1 MIGLLIYL
9 NIIYYII
16 RGSLYIYVIL
26 NRLKL
31 IELTLRYHDAQIV
44 SDFSLSKITHVIFDE
59 KDLSRFNEIKEFH
72 EKYVLVI
79 IYFFLLLIHNSI
91 ILILQT

>member
-1 MIGLLIYL
+1 MVVCIFIFY
-9 NIIYYII
+9 
-16 RGSLYIYVIL
+16 YVIL

-72 EKYVLVI
+72 EKYDLI
-79 IYFFLLLIHNSI
+79 IIHFILLYINS
-91 ILILQT
+91 

>member
-1 MIGLLIYL
+1 MVVCIFIFY
-9 NIIYYII
+9 
-16 RGSLYIYVIL
+16 YVIL

-72 EKYVLVI
+72 EKYDLI
-79 IYFFLLLIHNSI
+79 IIHFILLYY
-91 ILILQT
+91 